1 MHPLTHTTL
10 VGNWATLL
18 LATNKNGEIDYK
30 RMGDEIDILIASSPC
45 GIYSNGTAGEF
56 YTQNEEEFIKTSEL
70 LAEKCSAASIPFQI
84 GVSHMSPQI
93 SLNRLQAVK
102 SLNPGAVQVILPD
115 WFPVTLEEA
124 VIFLQRMEEAANG
137 IPIVLYNP
145 PHAKKILSPH
155 DWMYLKQHIPSL
167 IGIKVF
173 DGNRNPEWYKQ
184 IREKV
189 QGLSVFIPGH
199 NLASGIL
206 SGAHGAYSNIACL
219 NPFAAQKWYEQI
231 RIWHSNWKSV
241 FICLWIN

>member
-115 WFPVTLEEA
+115 WFPVTLEE
-124 VIFLQRMEEAANG
+124 VSFFCKGWKKRQTEFLSSFT
-137 IPIVLYNP
+137 
-145 PHAKKILSPH
+145 ILLMQKRYFLP
-155 DWMYLKQHIPSL
+155 M
-167 IGIKVF
+167 IG
-173 DGNRNPEWYKQ
+173 
-184 IREKV
+184 
-189 QGLSVFIPGH
+189 
-199 NLASGIL
+199 
-206 SGAHGAYSNIACL
+206 CT
-219 NPFAAQKWYEQI
+219 
-231 RIWHSNWKSV
+231 
-241 FICLWIN
+241 

>member
-93 SLNRLQAVK
+93 SLNRLQAVSPSNLTRLVSGHIGRGCHFFAK
-102 SLNPGAVQVILPD
+102 DGRSGKRNSYRP
-115 WFPVTLEEA
+115 
-124 VIFLQRMEEAANG
+124 LQSSSC
-137 IPIVLYNP
+137 
-145 PHAKKILSPH
+145 KKDTFSP
-155 DWMYLKQHIPSL
+155 
-167 IGIKVF
+167 
-173 DGNRNPEWYKQ
+173 
-184 IREKV
+184 
-189 QGLSVFIPGH
+189 
-199 NLASGIL
+199 
-206 SGAHGAYSNIACL
+206 
-219 NPFAAQKWYEQI
+219 
-231 RIWHSNWKSV
+231 
-241 FICLWIN
+241 

>member
-115 WFPVTLEEA
+115 WSHWKRLSFFCKGWKKRQTE
-124 VIFLQRMEEAANG
+124 FLSSFT
-137 IPIVLYNP
+137 
-145 PHAKKILSPH
+145 ILLMQKRYFLP
-155 DWMYLKQHIPSL
+155 M
-167 IGIKVF
+167 IG
-173 DGNRNPEWYKQ
+173 
-184 IREKV
+184 
-189 QGLSVFIPGH
+189 
-199 NLASGIL
+199 
-206 SGAHGAYSNIACL
+206 CT
-219 NPFAAQKWYEQI
+219 
-231 RIWHSNWKSV
+231 
-241 FICLWIN
+241 

>member
-56 YTQNEEEFIKTSEL
+56 YTQNEKEFIKTSEL

-102 SLNPGAVQVILPD
+102 YLRPGAVQVILPD
-115 WFPVTLEEA
+115 WFSGHNGRGCH
-124 VIFLQRMEEAANG
+124 FLQRMEETA
-137 IPIVLYNP
+137 
-145 PHAKKILSPH
+145 
-155 DWMYLKQHIPSL
+155 D
-167 IGIKVF
+167 
-173 DGNRNPEWYKQ
+173 
-184 IREKV
+184 
-189 QGLSVFIPGH
+189 
-199 NLASGIL
+199 GIL
-206 SGAHGAYSNIACL
+206 SSFKPSCKKNT
-219 NPFAAQKWYEQI
+219 F
-231 RIWHSNWKSV
+231 SS
-241 FICLWIN
+241 

>member
-124 VIFLQRMEEAANG
+124 VIFAKDGRSGKRNSYRPLQSSSC
-137 IPIVLYNP
+137 
-145 PHAKKILSPH
+145 KKILSPH

-167 IGIKVF
+167 IGIKVLTET
-173 DGNRNPEWYKQ
+173 GIPNGINKSEKRYKDYP
-184 IREKV
+184 
-189 QGLSVFIPGH
+189 F
-199 NLASGIL
+199 
-206 SGAHGAYSNIACL
+206 YSR
-219 NPFAAQKWYEQI
+219 P
-231 RIWHSNWKSV
+231 
-241 FICLWIN
+241 

>member
-115 WFPVTLEEA
+115 RFPVTLEEGCHFCKGWKKRQTE
-124 VIFLQRMEEAANG
+124 FLSSFT
-137 IPIVLYNP
+137 
-145 PHAKKILSPH
+145 ILLMQKRYFLP
-155 DWMYLKQHIPSL
+155 M
-167 IGIKVF
+167 IG
-173 DGNRNPEWYKQ
+173 
-184 IREKV
+184 
-189 QGLSVFIPGH
+189 
-199 NLASGIL
+199 
-206 SGAHGAYSNIACL
+206 CT
-219 NPFAAQKWYEQI
+219 
-231 RIWHSNWKSV
+231 
-241 FICLWIN
+241 

>member
-102 SLNPGAVQVILPD
+102 SLNPGCSPSNLTRLVSGHIGRGCHFFAKDGRSGKRNSYRP
-115 WFPVTLEEA
+115 
-124 VIFLQRMEEAANG
+124 LQSSSC
-137 IPIVLYNP
+137 
-145 PHAKKILSPH
+145 KKDTFSP
-155 DWMYLKQHIPSL
+155 
-167 IGIKVF
+167 
-173 DGNRNPEWYKQ
+173 
-184 IREKV
+184 
-189 QGLSVFIPGH
+189 
-199 NLASGIL
+199 
-206 SGAHGAYSNIACL
+206 
-219 NPFAAQKWYEQI
+219 
-231 RIWHSNWKSV
+231 
-241 FICLWIN
+241 

>member
-10 VGNWATLL
+10 VGNWTTLL

-155 DWMYLKQHIPSL
+155 EKCCFLSL
-167 IGIKVF
+167 FG
-173 DGNRNPEWYKQ
+173 
-184 IREKV
+184 
-189 QGLSVFIPGH
+189 
-199 NLASGIL
+199 
-206 SGAHGAYSNIACL
+206 CT
-219 NPFAAQKWYEQI
+219 
-231 RIWHSNWKSV
+231 
-241 FICLWIN
+241 

>member
-102 SLNPGAVQVILPD
+102 SLIL
-115 WFPVTLEEA
+115 
-124 VIFLQRMEEAANG
+124 
-137 IPIVLYNP
+137 
-145 PHAKKILSPH
+145 
-155 DWMYLKQHIPSL
+155 
-167 IGIKVF
+167 
-173 DGNRNPEWYKQ
+173 
-184 IREKV
+184 
-189 QGLSVFIPGH
+189 
-199 NLASGIL
+199 
-206 SGAHGAYSNIACL
+206 
-219 NPFAAQKWYEQI
+219 AQSK
-231 RIWHSNWKSV
+231 
-241 FICLWIN
+241 

>member
-30 RMGDEIDILIASSPC
+30 RMGDEVDILIASSPC

-102 SLNPGAVQVILPD
+102 SLNPGEDKEILPERI
-115 WFPVTLEEA
+115 T
-124 VIFLQRMEEAANG
+124 NT
-137 IPIVLYNP
+137 
-145 PHAKKILSPH
+145 K
-155 DWMYLKQHIPSL
+155 
-167 IGIKVF
+167 
-173 DGNRNPEWYKQ
+173 
-184 IREKV
+184 EKT
-189 QGLSVFIPGH
+189 
-199 NLASGIL
+199 
-206 SGAHGAYSNIACL
+206 
-219 NPFAAQKWYEQI
+219 
-231 RIWHSNWKSV
+231 
-241 FICLWIN
+241 INN

>member
-102 SLNPGAVQVILPD
+102 SLNPGAVQVILPGFRSH
-115 WFPVTLEEA
+115 WKRLSFFCKGWKKRQTE
-124 VIFLQRMEEAANG
+124 FLSSFT
-137 IPIVLYNP
+137 
-145 PHAKKILSPH
+145 ILLMQKRYFLP
-155 DWMYLKQHIPSL
+155 M
-167 IGIKVF
+167 IG
-173 DGNRNPEWYKQ
+173 
-184 IREKV
+184 
-189 QGLSVFIPGH
+189 
-199 NLASGIL
+199 
-206 SGAHGAYSNIACL
+206 CT
-219 NPFAAQKWYEQI
+219 
-231 RIWHSNWKSV
+231 
-241 FICLWIN
+241 

>member
-102 SLNPGAVQVILPD
+102 SLNPGIGFRSHWKRLLFFCKGWKKLLTEFLSSFTIL
-115 WFPVTLEEA
+115 LMQKRY
-124 VIFLQRMEEAANG
+124 FLLM
-137 IPIVLYNP
+137 
-145 PHAKKILSPH
+145 
-155 DWMYLKQHIPSL
+155 
-167 IGIKVF
+167 IG
-173 DGNRNPEWYKQ
+173 
-184 IREKV
+184 
-189 QGLSVFIPGH
+189 
-199 NLASGIL
+199 
-206 SGAHGAYSNIACL
+206 CT
-219 NPFAAQKWYEQI
+219 
-231 RIWHSNWKSV
+231 
-241 FICLWIN
+241 